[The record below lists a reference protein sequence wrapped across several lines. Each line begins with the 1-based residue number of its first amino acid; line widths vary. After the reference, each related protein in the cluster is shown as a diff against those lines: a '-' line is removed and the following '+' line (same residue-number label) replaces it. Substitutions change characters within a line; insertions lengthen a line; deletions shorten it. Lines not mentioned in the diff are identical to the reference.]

1 MMALEIKSGS
11 PKPLSWMTTPEMTR
25 TSRLTF
31 YVEHKCVE
39 KTRVHL
45 IFVAG
50 NSTFH
55 EIASK
60 QVNSIVVFH

>member
-1 MMALEIKSGS
+1 MMALEIESAS
-11 PKPLSWMTTPEMTR
+11 PKPLIWMTTPEMTR

-31 YVEHKCVE
+31 MWNTNVCKKLHV
-39 KTRVHL
+39 

-50 NSTFH
+50 NSTFY

-60 QVNSIVVFH
+60 QVNSIVVFY